1 MTIHIFLQY
10 STLTLV
16 VLVLD
21 RVYTLLTTNDYYGRD
36 YDYGE
41 ELEKMFQWKNKMFT
55 QEL

>member
-41 ELEKMFQWKNKMFT
+41 ELEKRFQWKNKMFT